1 MNLLLERAKSQ
12 AVILSYLFRILPA
25 VERELTIWRS
35 RAHNIPHPE
44 LKRQALDSLDK
55 KRFHCQGG
63 SIYALY
69 PGAKTS
75 QIIGFVVALQTISDY
90 LDNLCDRTEAANE
103 GAFRRLHYAL
113 NAAIDLDAPL
123 ADWYAGFPYNQ
134 DGGYLT
140 SLVQECREKI
150 AVFPGYNHIR
160 QELIHLVSLY
170 SDLQVYKH
178 QDRGLRTELLTR
190 WFSRHAELA
199 PNLYWWEFSA
209 AAGSTLGIFALT
221 AMASIAPLSSLEIDK
236 LQACYFPWLC
246 GLHILLD
253 YFIDID
259 EDLRHDELNF
269 VSFYPDEKA
278 MTAGLA
284 RFLRE
289 SLQRTESLPHA
300 AFHHTVVHGL
310 LALYLSD
317 PKTFCSGRNKISQ
330 QLLREA
336 GMEARLLHKLCLA
349 LRSTG
354 II

>member
-1 MNLLLERAKSQ
+1 MNLLSERVKSRT
-12 AVILSYLFRILPA
+12 VIVPYLFRILPA
-25 VERELTIWRS
+25 VERELAIWRN
-35 RAHNIPHPE
+35 RALVIPHPE
-44 LKRQALDSLDK
+44 LKRQALDSIDK

-69 PGAKTS
+69 PGAKTA

-90 LDNLCDRTEAANE
+90 LDNLCDRTEATNE

-123 ADWYAGFPYNQ
+123 ADWYAGYPYNQ

-140 SLVQECREKI
+140 LLVQECREKI

-160 QELIHLVSLY
+160 QELSHLVSLY

-199 PNLYWWEFSA
+199 PNVLWWEFSA
-209 AAGSTLGIFALT
+209 AAGSTLGIFVLA
-221 AMASIAPLSSLEIDK
+221 ASASIASFSRLEIDR
-236 LQACYFPWLC
+236 LQACYFPWLS

-289 SLQRTESLPHA
+289 SLQRAETLPHA
-300 AFHHTVVHGL
+300 AFHRTVVQGL

-317 PKTFCSGRNKISQ
+317 PKAFCSGRNKISQ
-330 QLLREA
+330 QLLRE
-336 GMEARLLHKLCLA
+336 GGREARLLHKVCLG
-349 LRSTG
+349 LRSAG
-354 II
+354 IV